1 MKILT
6 VLTLL
11 IGLTLNVAKAQS
23 LDDLVNS
30 CNDCHGDNGVSQ
42 WEDVP
47 TVAGISAFVHADALY
62 LYRDAERPCMDSE
75 YRQGDTARP
84 AANMC
89 QLAKALTDDQIE
101 ALAEHYAELP
111 FVPAKQPFDPAKA
124 AAGKVIHDGDCE
136 RCHVDG
142 GADPDED
149 ASILAG
155 QWMGYLA
162 TAFAEYASGER
173 EQPEKMKQK
182 LDPLSEADIQTLLHY
197 YASQQ

>member
-1 MKILT
+1 MKILAVT
-6 VLTLL
+6 GL
-11 IGLTLNVAKAQS
+11 ILGVGVAAANAQS
-23 LDDLVNS
+23 LDELVGG

-47 TVAGISAFVHADALY
+47 TIAGISAFVQADALY

-89 QLAKALTDDQIE
+89 QLAKGLSDDQIE

-111 FVPAKQPFDPAKA
+111 FVPAKQSFDAAKA
-124 AAGKVIHDGDCE
+124 AAGKVLHMGDCE
-136 RCHVDG
+136 RCHVKG
-142 GADPDED
+142 GTDPDED

-162 TAFAEYASGER
+162 NTFKEYASGER

-182 LDPLSEADIQTLLHY
+182 MDPLSEADIEALLHY